1 MIVWKFPFKVQDDVQ
16 LTMPVGARI
25 FHVGEQGDPMM
36 LTFWALCDKN
46 AQNEQRF
53 FQVRGTGEDCG
64 ELIDIDGIYLGT
76 VTTKPMPLVWHVWE
90 VKP

>member
-1 MIVWKFPFKVQDDVQ
+1 MIVWKFPFRVADDVQ
-16 LTMPVGARI
+16 LTMPVGAKI
-25 FHVGEQGDPMM
+25 LHVGEQGDPTM

-53 FQVRGTGEDCG
+53 FQVRGTGEDLG
-64 ELIDIDGIYLGT
+64 RLIAFGDYIGT